1 MQEFL
6 PNRNSPRFVCQTT
19 LSSNQVTS
27 SVRTLWLPVR
37 TSCGSVVEHC
47 VSGFNSQGTHIFKTC
62 IAWMHCKSLW
72 IKASAKCVNV
82 NVNSL
87 LIAR

>member
-27 SVRTLWLPVR
+27 SARTSSARTAYHQINNELVMSAVSLKLHVCANTTFVLWLCLFF
-37 TSCGSVVEHC
+37 S
-47 VSGFNSQGTHIFKTC
+47 FLF
-62 IAWMHCKSLW
+62 
-72 IKASAKCVNV
+72 
-82 NVNSL
+82 
-87 LIAR
+87 

>member
-27 SVRTLWLPVR
+27 SARTAYHQINNELVM
-37 TSCGSVVEHC
+37 SA
-47 VSGFNSQGTHIFKTC
+47 VSLKLHVCANTTFVLCLCLFFSF
-62 IAWMHCKSLW
+62 
-72 IKASAKCVNV
+72 
-82 NVNSL
+82 L
-87 LIAR
+87 L